1 MERSRELTEIA
12 KKPMRSDQPG
22 IGVQRKVSSPQQ
34 PGKTMLKLVQGV
46 HNGTKKDSTIQASVI
61 AYLDDRFQD
70 DESGLARL
78 DRWSIDRVMRQNRA
92 KAALVEEAH
101 DPREHCVQ
109 NLIREIDAEAQVG
122 VFLPGPAR
130 HAAQL
135 RRLAGEHGITG
146 RLDLEMARIAPT
158 VFAEEARRSGP
169 DLDVVWN
176 LVSTRYDR
184 AHIEAETSELILMH
198 LSESEVHAADAVDDF
213 RSVFYAFHEDRLR
226 RSFDLEDQLD
236 DESGRRLVA
245 TVAELGRRA
254 GSYATRIEAI
264 LRRAET
270 G

>member
-1 MERSRELTEIA
+1 
-12 KKPMRSDQPG
+12 
-22 IGVQRKVSSPQQ
+22 
-34 PGKTMLKLVQGV
+34 MLKLVKGDR
-46 HNGTKKDSTIQASVI
+46 NGTPKSTTIQASVI
-61 AYLDDRFQD
+61 AYLEDRLQGS
-70 DESGLARL
+70 EPGLAQL
-78 DRWSIDRVMRQNRA
+78 DRWTIDRIMRENCA
-92 KAALVEEAH
+92 KSALVEESR
-101 DPREHCVQ
+101 DPVEHCVQ

-146 RLDLEMARIAPT
+146 RLDLEMARIAPI
-158 VFAEEARRSGP
+158 VFAEEAHRSGP

-176 LVSTRYDR
+176 TVSTRYDR

-198 LSESEVHAADAVDDF
+198 LSELEFDAADAADEF

-236 DESGRRLVA
+236 EESGRRLVA

-254 GSYATRIEAI
+254 GSYADRVDAI

>member
-1 MERSRELTEIA
+1 
-12 KKPMRSDQPG
+12 
-22 IGVQRKVSSPQQ
+22 
-34 PGKTMLKLVQGV
+34 MLKLVKGD
-46 HNGTKKDSTIQASVI
+46 HTDTKKGSTIQASVV
-61 AYLDDRFQD
+61 AYLDDRFQGAAP
-70 DESGLARL
+70 GLLQL
-78 DRWSIDRVMRQNRA
+78 DRWSIDRIMRENRA
-92 KAALVEEAH
+92 KAALVEEAR
-101 DPREHCVQ
+101 DPAEHCVQ

-146 RLDLEMARIAPT
+146 RLDMEMARIAPT
-158 VFAEEARRSGP
+158 LFAEEAHRSGP

-176 LVSTRYDR
+176 TVSTRFDR
-184 AHIEAETSELILMH
+184 AHIEAETSELILMY
-198 LSESEVHAADAVDDF
+198 LSESEVDAADAADDF

-236 DESGRRLVA
+236 EESGRRLVA

-254 GSYATRIEAI
+254 GSYADRVDAI

>member
-1 MERSRELTEIA
+1 
-12 KKPMRSDQPG
+12 
-22 IGVQRKVSSPQQ
+22 
-34 PGKTMLKLVQGV
+34 MLKLVKGGR
-46 HNGTKKDSTIQASVI
+46 NGTAKSTTIQASVI
-61 AYLDDRFQD
+61 AYLEDRFQGN
-70 DESGLARL
+70 EPGLAQL
-78 DRWSIDRVMRQNRA
+78 DRWSIDRIMRENRA
-92 KAALVEEAH
+92 KAALVEDAR
-101 DPREHCVQ
+101 DPVEHSVQ

-146 RLDLEMARIAPT
+146 RLDQEMARIAPI
-158 VFAEEARRSGP
+158 VFPEEARRSGP

-176 LVSTRYDR
+176 TVSTRYDR

-198 LSESEVHAADAVDDF
+198 LLASEDDAADAADDF

-226 RSFDLEDQLD
+226 RSLNLAEQLD
-236 DESGRRLVA
+236 EHGSKRLVA
-245 TVAELGRRA
+245 RVAELGRRA

-264 LRRAET
+264 LRKAET